1 MLLVRWLVLLAGLG
15 LLQVL
20 PPDIREP
27 LVQHNNR
34 AYLLEVSSCQRGS
47 DAASLLP
54 CPARMP

>member
-1 MLLVRWLVLLAGLG
+1 MKLVVKRSVLLDGLE

-34 AYLLEVSSCQRGS
+34 AYLLEVS
-47 DAASLLP
+47 
-54 CPARMP
+54 